1 MPSVEKTL
9 NNLTEMARE
18 ILVFYEESHGY
29 IDFSLISD
37 ATIPPFNFDLKQMK
51 RVLINFIENAIA
63 VLSEGGFIEISLSFD
78 EKKQTVYMEVRDNGP
93 GIQDEVKLR
102 MFEPYFS
109 TKKSGT
115 GLGLAIAS
123 TIISEHNGTIKVID
137 NTPQGAIFIVEL
149 PFST

>member
-1 MPSVEKTL
+1 
-9 NNLTEMARE
+9 
-18 ILVFYEESHGY
+18 
-29 IDFSLISD
+29 
-37 ATIPPFNFDLKQMK
+37 
-51 RVLINFIENAIA
+51 
-63 VLSEGGFIEISLSFD
+63 
-78 EKKQTVYMEVRDNGP
+78 MEVRDNGP

-123 TIISEHNGTIKVID
+123 TVISEHSGTIKVKD